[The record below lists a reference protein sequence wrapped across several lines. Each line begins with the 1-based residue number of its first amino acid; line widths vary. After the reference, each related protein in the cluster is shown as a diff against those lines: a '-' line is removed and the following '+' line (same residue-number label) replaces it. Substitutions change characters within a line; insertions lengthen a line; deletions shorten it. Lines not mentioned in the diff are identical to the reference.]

1 MSLKTYIFI
10 GGCRFFIGGFKLV
23 HPLFASC
30 FGGSMCAIGGSLPS
44 ELPLCSDFHFQL
56 SDFLIAPAS
65 RSPQSTQT
73 TSIAK
78 NKPKAAPQTQQR
90 LFDPELTSLMPCL
103 LPISASRDN
112 RTPQGRSDTGFSSVV
127 PVYPVFG
134 RVNCKIILQ
143 RSLT

>member
-1 MSLKTYIFI
+1 MSLETYIFI
-10 GGCRFFIGGFKLV
+10 SRCKFFVGGFKLV
-23 HPLFASC
+23 HPLSASC
-30 FGGSMCAIGGSLPS
+30 FGRSVCAIGGLLPS
-44 ELPLCSDFHFQL
+44 ELPLCSDFDFQL

-78 NKPKAAPQTQQR
+78 NKPRAAPLTQQR
-90 LFDPELTSLMPCL
+90 LSDPELTSLMPCL
-103 LPISASRDN
+103 LPISASSDN
-112 RTPQGRSDTGFSSVV
+112 RTTQGRSDAGFSSVV
-127 PVYPVFG
+127 PVYLVVG